1 MIFKRKKWSEYTS
14 DELALMRETVANASP
29 ATPFSPE
36 YAAAYLRKSISTLQY
51 MRCHKTDAITYSKV
65 GGHVI
70 YRRRHLDE
78 YLDRCEKK
86 CTSSKFN
93 D

>member
-1 MIFKRKKWSEYTS
+1 MILKKKRWSEYTS
-14 DELALMRETVANASP
+14 DELEFMREAVANASP

-36 YAAAYLRKSISTLQY
+36 YAAAYLRKSVNTLQH
-51 MRCHKTDAITYSKV
+51 MRCHKTDAITYSKI

-86 CTSSKFN
+86 CTSSRPLA
-93 D
+93 